1 MKERGAQIR
10 VSVMSNEKKRIFLD
24 FTSDVKKEAEH
35 QLELERQIEEEEAA
49 AQLESDQNPSYQEE
63 DIVETSSVMSDEDAM
78 WAAYSADDF
87 MDDGDYEDEDA
98 DIEDAFGL
106 GSY

>member
-1 MKERGAQIR
+1 MKERGAEIR
-10 VSVMSNEKKRIFLD
+10 VSVLSNEKKKLFLD
-24 FTSDVKKEAEH
+24 FTLDVKEEAQR
-35 QLELERQIEEEEAA
+35 QLELERQIEEEEA
-49 AQLESDQNPSYQEE
+49 QLEVDQNSSSQDE
-63 DIVETSSVMSDEDAM
+63 DIVENNSAMSEEAAM

-87 MDDGDYEDEDA
+87 MDDGYDDDDEDA